1 MSKEGRTA
9 SKGSGDRQRQ
19 DAMKAR
25 GSKKKALASLERLA
39 GDAVPLPDKAT
50 LPACY
55 SACLLVGL
63 LLAHPWV
70 LATSIPFIC
79 SMMLVMIQ
87 VMFPTCGS
95 NSVLLSKS
103 HPMVS
108 NSKAKSECV
117 MQVPGFHAQRSS
129 TS

>member
-1 MSKEGRTA
+1 MSKDGRTA

-25 GSKKKALASLERLA
+25 GSKKKALASLTGRLA
-39 GDAVPLPDKAT
+39 GDALPLARQGDT
-50 LPACY
+50 
-55 SACLLVGL
+55 ACLLLGL
-63 LLAHPWV
+63 LLAHPQV
-70 LATSIPFIC
+70 LAMSFPLIC

-87 VMFPTCGS
+87 VMLLTCGS
-95 NSVLLSKS
+95 SSVLLSKN
-103 HPMVS
+103 HPMAS

-117 MQVPGFHAQRSS
+117 IQVQGFHAQRGS